1 MQFSQIIPP
10 SPSPRVQKS
19 VLYICVTFAAL
30 HVELLVHVLQC
41 VLISVI
47 QQGES
52 AVIIRIFSPS

>member
-1 MQFSQIIPP
+1 MLFCQIIPP

-30 HVELLVHVLQC
+30 RVELLVHVLQC